1 MVKGIWVINGS
12 NMREKKRKITTRDDE
27 QRKERE
33 GTIDEQELQIQFC
46 IFKSRQLMKLASGRL
61 LCTTPI
67 THHPRVIVSRTI
79 MPRWL
84 YYVWKMTVS
93 TYRSITIDPSSASS

>member
-33 GTIDEQELQIQFC
+33 GTIDEQELKIQFC
-46 IFKSRQLMKLASGRL
+46 TFQ
-61 LCTTPI
+61 TPTVNEERCRI
-67 THHPRVIVSRTI
+67 TNHPRVILSRTM
-79 MPRWL
+79 MPC
-84 YYVWKMTVS
+84 
-93 TYRSITIDPSSASS
+93 